1 MGGGGGLEEKEQ
13 QADAASSRLVTSR
26 CANKTQN
33 HLSAM
38 ENSHPGSASGFATQ
52 GTDLTQQGESPRMA
66 EIQLYGKLCSPG
78 PGRGDTGLSAV
89 CFHKTEQI
97 VCHSSERRQ
106 GFSTLW
112 PTGPIQ
118 LVSVFRNKP
127 SLESCHAH
135 LYTDVFDCF
144 CTTMTKLSYFD
155 RDHMAPKLE
164 IFTIWPFTEKD
175 LWPLLQKLSNI
186 SSRKFSSLQI
196 RLLQLAFF
204 LALSVVLCLICAT
217 FNSSC
222 SRLYVRNKVIL
233 ILLQALQASITAPT
247 FNIPLCCDVSAPLPF
262 RDCDHVSQLCSCFT
276 R

>member
-1 MGGGGGLEEKEQ
+1 MDVLQSQLHEGRGTEATDLSVCVCVGGGALQNQMTFQENRKQQTRTWVEEGGLEEKEQ
-13 QADAASSRLVTSR
+13 QADAARNRLATNR
-26 CANKTQN
+26 CANKAQN
-33 HLSAM
+33 HLSAV
-38 ENSHPGSASGFATQ
+38 ENSHAGPASGFATQ

-66 EIQLYGKLCSPG
+66 EIQLYGKLCSRG
-78 PGRGDTGLSAV
+78 SGSGDTGLSAV

-97 VCHSSERRQ
+97 VCHSSKRMQ

-118 LVSVFRNKP
+118 LISVFRNKP
-127 SLESCHAH
+127 SLERCHAH

-196 RLLQLAFF
+196 RLFQLTFF
-204 LALSVVLCLICAT
+204 
-217 FNSSC
+217 SC
-222 SRLYVRNKVIL
+222 S
-233 ILLQALQASITAPT
+233 
-247 FNIPLCCDVSAPLPF
+247 LCGPVLDMCHL
-262 RDCDHVSQLCSCFT
+262 
-276 R
+276 